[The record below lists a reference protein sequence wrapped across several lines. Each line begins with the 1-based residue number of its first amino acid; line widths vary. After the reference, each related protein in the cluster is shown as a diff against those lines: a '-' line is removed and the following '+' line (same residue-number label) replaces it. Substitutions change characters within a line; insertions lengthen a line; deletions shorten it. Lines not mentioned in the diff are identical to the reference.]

1 MKKILVWHIDRARFE
16 FSDPSEIEEWQKTK
30 QVNFEFSPSESDDGG
45 ESVFVDPANSGDYFS
60 VTPDKGELKIEIE
73 ESAVVISA
81 WVKVEA
87 EVVDDLDEDILGEWE
102 AEYAGHA
109 CATIDLGDADAYIT
123 EDDGGD
129 WRILD

>member
-16 FSDPSEIEEWQKTK
+16 FSDPSSLKEWLKTK
-30 QVNFEFSPSESDDGG
+30 EVNFELSPQESDNGG
-45 ESVFVDPANSGDYFS
+45 ESIFVDPAESGAYFP

-87 EVVDDLDEDILGEWE
+87 EVVDEFDEDILGEWE
-102 AEYAGHA
+102 AEYAGHS
-109 CATIDLGDADAYIT
+109 CATIDLGDADAYIS